1 MPDKFDASTE
11 SDKENDRERYRES
24 EGERLV
30 ECGRML
36 CRHCAAMLV
45 AQLIRAGVYAAYT

>member
-11 SDKENDRERYRES
+11 SDKENDRERYRER
-24 EGERLV
+24 ERV
-30 ECGRML
+30 EECSRML